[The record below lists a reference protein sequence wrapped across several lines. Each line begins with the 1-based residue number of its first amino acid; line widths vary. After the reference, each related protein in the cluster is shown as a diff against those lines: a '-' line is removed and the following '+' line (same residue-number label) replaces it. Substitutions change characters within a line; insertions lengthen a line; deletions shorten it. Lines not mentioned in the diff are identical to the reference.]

1 MLRCSLFLLSLT
13 ILLSVACSNG
23 GQPESE
29 TFTDVPRIVDLSYS
43 FEETTLYWPNNMPFQ
58 HDEVAYGRTDAGYWY
73 SSFNFAASEHGGTHL
88 DAPVHFAEGKQTV
101 EQIPIERHI
110 GPGVKISIA
119 EQASRN
125 RDYRLTALRPWAA

>member
-1 MLRCSLFLLSLT
+1 MGVFELSGDISEFADPRQIGVANLPWLPAIATMTEPRRAISTKGGSAVLRCSLFLLSLT

-58 HDEVAYGRTDAGYWY
+58 HDEVA
-73 SSFNFAASEHGGTHL
+73 
-88 DAPVHFAEGKQTV
+88 
-101 EQIPIERHI
+101 
-110 GPGVKISIA
+110 
-119 EQASRN
+119 
-125 RDYRLTALRPWAA
+125 